1 MSKTTQSPETDESTH
16 KPTADNPEPASPTSA
31 PADDETA
38 ARLYQCPYCD
48 VTYTHEYFT
57 RAHVTICDD
66 DAHRNWNGL
75 MPEVEIDVVTPD
87 GDHIETVASEVR
99 TADLTSLTRADVPDD
114 YTPKQ
119 TTAILGAAQSPHFDS
134 QRELTTQLEGKYD
147 DPDLIPSR
155 STTNKAIDE
164 FYIHPMTDPDTP
176 GADQLAEL
184 TPLQQVIVLMQV
196 HAPELTDLETSDRVD
211 CSDTHV
217 WNVRNSHSALI
228 ERLKDTYEAGESLET
243 IVTEALSPADIGAI
257 KQAGYAD
264 TLPIELSTLD
274 TTTAEN
280 DTPAMASTT
289 DGDDGTEGETE
300 EGHSARDRGIP
311 SNGSVMSAS
320 PDQLLTSSETD
331 AATSQCRLTEAAS
344 EDVTT
349 SAVTPEPTEDE
360 DVGEVDPTDATTET
374 TPSDVAMPASEE
386 QSVDTALAEL
396 HYAISIGQGMLAA
409 AASGADVQSQAV
421 TFAAKLD
428 AKCAKVR
435 RLRAESE

>member
-1 MSKTTQSPETDESTH
+1 MSKATQSPETDESTH
-16 KPTADNPEPASPTSA
+16 KPTADDSETASSTSA
-31 PADDETA
+31 PADDEATT
-38 ARLYQCPYCD
+38 RLYQCPFCD
-48 VTYTHEYFT
+48 AAYTHEYFT
-57 RAHVTICDD
+57 RVHVTLGEDD
-66 DAHRNWNGL
+66 VHRNWNGL

-87 GDHIETVASEVR
+87 GDHIETVAREVR
-99 TADLTSLTRADVPDD
+99 TADLASLTRANVPDD
-114 YTPKQ
+114 YTTKQ
-119 TTAILGAAQSPHFDS
+119 TTAILGAAKSPHFDS
-134 QRELTTQLEGKYD
+134 LRELTTQLEAEHD

-155 STTNKAIDE
+155 STANKAIDE
-164 FYIHPMTDPDTP
+164 FFDPMTDTP
-176 GADQLAEL
+176 EADQLAEL
-184 TPLQQVIVLMQV
+184 TPLQQVIVLIQV
-196 HAPELTDLETSDRVD
+196 HAPELTDIETSDRVD

-228 ERLKDTYEAGESLET
+228 EVISNKYEAGESLET
-243 IVTEALSPADIGAI
+243 IITEALSPADIGAI

-264 TLPIELSTLD
+264 ALPIELSALD
-274 TTTAEN
+274 TTAVKN

-349 SAVTPEPTEDE
+349 SAVTPEPAED
-360 DVGEVDPTDATTET
+360 DDAGEVDPTDATTEA
-374 TPSDVAMPASEE
+374 TPSDVATPTSEE